1 MTRRGLRNIAA
12 STKRLL
18 AVTDRRKV
26 NKLRKIK
33 NENEKE
39 RKRIKKEFLRN
50 NHRDSL
56 DLEERRKE
64 DQVFHNPPIL
74 LL

>member
-1 MTRRGLRNIAA
+1 MTRRELRNIAA

-18 AVTDRRKV
+18 AVNDRRKV

-50 NHRDSL
+50 NHRDSQ

-64 DQVFHNPPIL
+64 DQVFHNLPIL

>member
-1 MTRRGLRNIAA
+1 MTRRGERNIAA

-18 AVTDRRKV
+18 AVTDRRKA

-50 NHRDSL
+50 NHRDSQ

-64 DQVFHNPPIL
+64 DQVFHNLPIL